1 MQTAVTAANTVI
13 KNKVHKLITLSFRDL
28 ILCLGGIFVI
38 HQLDED
44 LIHLI
49 TIGVEEIYEE
59 ALEKLT
65 RLKLQDNG
73 KVTQKDDS
81 LIPHPEVERFLTKL
95 MANSKKFKA

>member
-1 MQTAVTAANTVI
+1 MSPAASNVI
-13 KNKVHKLITLSFRDL
+13 KNRVHKLITLSFRDL

-59 ALEKLT
+59 SLEKLK
-65 RLKLQDNG
+65 RLRLQDKG
-73 KVTQKDDS
+73 KETKKNDQLK
-81 LIPHPEVERFLTKL
+81 PHPEVERLLTKL
-95 MANSKKFKA
+95 MADSKKCKV